1 MRFLLLCNILTRGRT
16 AGACQRLITKQ
27 RIQLRFAKIAFMGNS
42 GKPGSFRD
50 RVTTAIDHTEQITK
64 TG

>member
-1 MRFLLLCNILTRGRT
+1 MLFLLLCNILTRGRT

-50 RVTTAIDHTEQITK
+50 RVTTPSK
-64 TG
+64 